1 MRKILTTLMMMTLTA
16 CGSGGGSGS
25 AGGSGNIVPVGSAS
39 LTDLAYGYANNV
51 CFSTSTIG
59 TTASCS
65 VNGTPSNQTSS
76 ATCSAGTAMVICNV
90 GGTNYALST
99 SGSSSA
105 DQACVAAGGT
115 VHVSCPITTSVACSA
130 ASGVW
135 TAANNP
141 DVSTPTNCA
150 NAGGIFYS
158 TLQHLSGSMPSAN
171 LSSGNNVISA
181 DPNEV
186 ATTLGLFNGV
196 SDLDN
201 TNLSLVSMSATA
213 AIGSYWEHSFY
224 MTSPSIYNF
233 RSTAVEFSAG
243 SPINTNGFI
252 TIKANSATIYF
263 Q

>member
-1 MRKILTTLMMMTLTA
+1 MRKIVIVLMMMGLTA
-16 CGSGGGSGS
+16 CGGSGDVSGGGSG
-25 AGGSGNIVPVGSAS
+25 NIGPVGSATFNS
-39 LTDLAYGYANNV
+39 LTYGYANNV

-59 TTASCS
+59 TPASCS
-65 VNGTPSNQTSS
+65 VSGTPSNQTSS
-76 ATCSAGTAMVICNV
+76 ATCSTGNPTVVCNV
-90 GGTNYALST
+90 GGISYALAT

-115 VHVSCPITTSVACSA
+115 VQVSCSINTNGACSA

-135 TAANNP
+135 TPANNP
-141 DVSTPTNCA
+141 NVSTSTNCA
-150 NAGGIFYS
+150 NAGGIFYT
-158 TLQHLSGSMPSAN
+158 TLQHLTGSMPSAN
-171 LSSGNNVISA
+171 LSTGNNVVSA
-181 DPNEV
+181 DPNEI
-186 ATTLGLFNGV
+186 ATALGLFNGV

-224 MTSPSIYNF
+224 MTGPSVYNF

-243 SPINTNGFI
+243 SPISTTGPI
-252 TIKANSATIYF
+252 TIKANTATVYF

>member
-1 MRKILTTLMMMTLTA
+1 MRKILATLMIMTLTA
-16 CGSGGGSGS
+16 CGNGGGGNSV
-25 AGGSGNIVPVGSAS
+25 GSGNTGPVGSAS
-39 LTDLAYGYANNV
+39 LNGLTYGYANNV

-59 TTASCS
+59 TSASCS
-65 VNGTPSNQTSS
+65 VSGTPNNQTSS
-76 ATCSAGTAMVICNV
+76 ATCSAGTAKVVCNV
-90 GGTNYALST
+90 AGINYALAT

-115 VHVSCPITTSVACSA
+115 VQVSCPIITNGVCSA

-135 TAANNP
+135 TPANNP
-141 DVSTPTNCA
+141 NVSSSTNCA

-158 TLQHLSGSMPSAN
+158 TLQHLTGSMPNAN
-171 LSSGNNVISA
+171 LSSGNNIISA

-201 TNLSLVSMSATA
+201 TNLFLVSMSATA
-213 AIGSYWEHSFY
+213 VIGSYWEHSFY

-243 SPINTNGFI
+243 SAISTNGFI
-252 TIKANSATIYF
+252 TIKANTATVYF